1 MFWKKDINYV
11 IIVLG
16 LIFMSNQFRHKTSS
30 GKRKRDDWKGKV
42 WGSNIFSVL
51 LIIIL
56 VISFVKV
63 GKEIRLRYEIKKEI
77 NTLQVQLE
85 DLEDKTAKVDK
96 LISYLKTDEYIE
108 KQARIELNLSK
119 PGERQVN
126 LSNIGKVD
134 NKNLANNQEPNIEKW
149 FNYFF
154 H

>member
-1 MFWKKDINYV
+1 MEV
-11 IIVLG
+11 
-16 LIFMSNQFRHKTSS
+16 
-30 GKRKRDDWKGKV
+30 KG
-42 WGSNIFSVL
+42 
-51 LIIIL
+51 
-56 VISFVKV
+56 

-154 H
+154 D

>member
-1 MFWKKDINYV
+1 MN
-11 IIVLG
+11 
-16 LIFMSNQFRHKTSS
+16 NQFRHKTSS
-30 GKRKRDDWKGKV
+30 GKQKNDDWKGKV
-42 WGSNIFSVL
+42 WGSNIFSVF

-56 VISFVKV
+56 TISFVKV
-63 GKEIRLRYEIKKEI
+63 GKEIMLRYEIKKEI
-77 NTLQVQLE
+77 NTLRGQLGE
-85 DLEDKTAKVDK
+85 LEDKTAKVDK

-154 H
+154 D